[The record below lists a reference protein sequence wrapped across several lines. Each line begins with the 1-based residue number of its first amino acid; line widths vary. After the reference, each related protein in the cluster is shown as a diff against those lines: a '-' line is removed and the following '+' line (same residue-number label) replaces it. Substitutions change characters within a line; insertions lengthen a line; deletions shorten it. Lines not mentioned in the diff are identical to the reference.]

1 MTRNAQLWRTGAQPL
16 QEGSL
21 ASPFSG
27 GDPTRPLTPLQIPFH
42 LWSHLSNFI
51 DMCSGYTAI
60 LMRVNPDRVT
70 EMILLRDSINIPVLN
85 TNCSASP
92 RSRP

>member
-42 LWSHLSNFI
+42 LWSHLQF
-51 DMCSGYTAI
+51 YRHVRW
-60 LMRVNPDRVT
+60 LHRNPHAC
-70 EMILLRDSINIPVLN
+70 ES
-85 TNCSASP
+85 
-92 RSRP
+92 